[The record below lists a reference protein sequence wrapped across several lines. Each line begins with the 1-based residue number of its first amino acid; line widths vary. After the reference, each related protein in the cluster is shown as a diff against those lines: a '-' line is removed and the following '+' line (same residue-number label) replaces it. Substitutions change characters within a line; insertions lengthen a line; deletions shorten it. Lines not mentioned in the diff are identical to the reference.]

1 MPVPFFSDHF
11 ISQKTTT
18 FAKTFFMKRI
28 FAIVSLV
35 GLMAASCADDG
46 DGTPVII
53 NPNAKMTCKIDGA
66 QWTALTRVT
75 TNTAGGFSINGSAL
89 QSDAL
94 DITIVGEST
103 GTYTLGTMQFNFTA
117 SYSPVASN
125 TDSLY
130 TAINGTVVL
139 SEVDQTNRRVSGTFN
154 FNAINVSNNALNRSV
169 TEGVFTSLAFN

>member
-1 MPVPFFSDHF
+1 M
-11 ISQKTTT
+11 
-18 FAKTFFMKRI
+18 A
-28 FAIVSLV
+28 LV
-35 GLMAASCADDG
+35 GLVMTSCSEDG

-53 NPNAKMTCKIDGA
+53 NPNAKMMCKIDGV

-94 DITIVGEST
+94 DITIVGETT
-103 GTYTLGTMQFNFTA
+103 GTYTLGTMQFNFSA

-139 SEVDQTNRRVSGTFN
+139 SEVDQTNRRISGTFN
-154 FNAINVSNNALNRSV
+154 FNAINVKNAALNKSI
-169 TEGVFTSLAFN
+169 TEGLFTSLSYN

>member
-1 MPVPFFSDHF
+1 
-11 ISQKTTT
+11 
-18 FAKTFFMKRI
+18 MKKI
-28 FAIVSLV
+28 CFVLALV
-35 GLMAASCADDG
+35 GMMAASCTKDG
-46 DGTPVII
+46 DGTPTII

-94 DITIVGEST
+94 DITIVGETT

-139 SEVDQTNRRVSGTFN
+139 SEVDQTNRRISGTFF
-154 FNAINVSNNALNRSV
+154 FNAINVSNNALNKSI
-169 TEGVFTSLAFN
+169 TDGVFTSLSYN

>member
-1 MPVPFFSDHF
+1 
-11 ISQKTTT
+11 
-18 FAKTFFMKRI
+18 MKMI
-28 FAIVSLV
+28 YFVLALI
-35 GLMAASCADDG
+35 GMMAASCTKDG
-46 DGTPVII
+46 DGTPTII
-53 NPNAKMTCKIDGA
+53 NPNAKMTCKIDGV

-94 DITIVGEST
+94 DITIVGETT

-139 SEVDQTNRRVSGTFN
+139 SEVDQTNRRVSGTYV
-154 FNAINVSNNALNRSV
+154 FNAINVKNNALNKSI
-169 TEGVFTSLAFN
+169 TDGVFTSLSYN